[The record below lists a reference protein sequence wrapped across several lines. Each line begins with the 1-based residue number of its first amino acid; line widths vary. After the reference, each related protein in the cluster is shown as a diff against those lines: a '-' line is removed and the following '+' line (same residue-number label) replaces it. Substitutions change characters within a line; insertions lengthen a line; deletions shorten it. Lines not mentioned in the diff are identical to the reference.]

1 MGISKLAYSMKLKS
15 ALCTVL
21 IFFSL
26 LVLLPATQS
35 IGQSAPKAVLVQLNA
50 EWNRISRARELH
62 MANKE
67 AEISADAAMVRQK
80 MMADFKDN
88 FRYCPI
94 YFYLDTNAARIKAG
108 QRTGLLMDANGATIA
123 GDPLAQIGGDYL
135 VVFYGKPDWQIKPG
149 TIETD
154 NRDNP
159 GATSNAVG
167 LVICN
172 SNLEQVSYLYKMKYG
187 MPLSK
192 VRSPYL
198 FISKKYEIEYF
209 PFAKY
214 FNTSLRRNPVKIR
227 VRKIF

>member
-1 MGISKLAYSMKLKS
+1 MNVKS
-15 ALCTVL
+15 ALSIAL

-26 LVLLPATQS
+26 LVVLPATQA
-35 IGQSAPKAVLVQLNA
+35 IGQSAPKVILVQLNA
-50 EWNRISRARELH
+50 EWNRLSRARELG

-88 FRYCPI
+88 FRYCPV
-94 YFYLDTNAARIKAG
+94 YYYLDTNAARIKAG

-123 GDPLAQIGGDYL
+123 GDPLAAIGDNYL

-149 TIETD
+149 AIETD

-159 GATSNAVG
+159 GAASNAVG
-167 LVICN
+167 LIICN
-172 SNLEQVSYLYKMKYG
+172 SNLEQISFLYKLNYG

-209 PFAKY
+209 PFARHLN
-214 FNTSLRRNPVKIR
+214 FSLRKDPLKVR